1 MVALSTWCSKAA
13 AFRAVILGAPASG
26 KGTMSARIVEHFK
39 VAHISSGDKLRLHMN
54 SNTGRCKLKIFHPND
69 EKN

>member
-26 KGTMSARIVEHFK
+26 KGTMSSRIVDHFK
-39 VAHISSGDKLRLHMN
+39 VAHISSGDKLRVHMT
-54 SNTGRCKLKIFHPND
+54 SGTGTCRNH
-69 EKN
+69 